1 MEPQTVEAEG
11 FIINQG
17 DIGDYFYVV
26 EDGEIN
32 FVIDGK
38 VVGQCTRG
46 GSFGELALLYDCPR
60 NASCVAITDCKL
72 WRVDQTTFRYI
83 LANNTATDQRGVI
96 DVLKKVPFLSGLDPA
111 NMNKITDALT
121 SVTFQDGERIIT
133 KGDVGEVFYI
143 IREGTVEVSD
153 IGLGDSQYVDQILKA
168 GDSFGERALMTG
180 DVRAANI
187 TAKGE
192 VSCLCLSRDVFEK
205 VLGPLQD
212 LLDKAM
218 TKSILMGMPIFA
230 NSHFESFEM
239 DQLTELVEDRPFA
252 KGTVVEENHQAIY
265 IIRSGKASVSNPNGL
280 INTLKDGDHFGG
292 TALVEPQDVSKQTI
306 TVIEDATLGILTS
319 AAIKSV
325 IIDLSR
331 LDTFL
336 PAESSKLDQ
345 SILLKDLV
353 KIRILGVGSFG
364 KVWLVSHGKTEKPY
378 ALKMLSK
385 HEIIDNKQVDGVIRE
400 KNILASVKHPLIV
413 NLVSSFQDD
422 TSLYMLQEILQ
433 GGELFSVVH
442 SDRGDGVPFKDA
454 VFYAACVLES
464 LSHLHKRRICYRDL
478 KPENVLIDGDGYCV
492 LVDLGFAKV
501 VEEKTYTLCGTPE
514 YLAPEIILSKGHD
527 KGVDYW
533 AFGVLIFELLV
544 GRTPFLRANQMA
556 MFQSIVKV
564 KYTFPPSVLNDVT
577 KDIVELLIKKRVS
590 NRLGCLAN
598 ADSDVREHAFFQ
610 GIENEELLS
619 KKIKAPWVPS
629 LHDPL
634 DVSNFESYK
643 HIEQAKEAKRAILS
657 SKQQELFADF

>member
-218 TKSILMGMPIFA
+218 TKSIL
-230 NSHFESFEM
+230 
-239 DQLTELVEDRPFA
+239 
-252 KGTVVEENHQAIY
+252 
-265 IIRSGKASVSNPNGL
+265 
-280 INTLKDGDHFGG
+280 
-292 TALVEPQDVSKQTI
+292 
-306 TVIEDATLGILTS
+306 
-319 AAIKSV
+319 
-325 IIDLSR
+325 
-331 LDTFL
+331 
-336 PAESSKLDQ
+336 
-345 SILLKDLV
+345 
-353 KIRILGVGSFG
+353 
-364 KVWLVSHGKTEKPY
+364 
-378 ALKMLSK
+378 
-385 HEIIDNKQVDGVIRE
+385 
-400 KNILASVKHPLIV
+400 
-413 NLVSSFQDD
+413 
-422 TSLYMLQEILQ
+422 
-433 GGELFSVVH
+433 
-442 SDRGDGVPFKDA
+442 
-454 VFYAACVLES
+454 
-464 LSHLHKRRICYRDL
+464 SHLFICT
-478 KPENVLIDGDGYCV
+478 VQFT
-492 LVDLGFAKV
+492 FA
-501 VEEKTYTLCGTPE
+501 P
-514 YLAPEIILSKGHD
+514 
-527 KGVDYW
+527 
-533 AFGVLIFELLV
+533 
-544 GRTPFLRANQMA
+544 
-556 MFQSIVKV
+556 
-564 KYTFPPSVLNDVT
+564 NDF
-577 KDIVELLIKKRVS
+577 K
-590 NRLGCLAN
+590 C
-598 ADSDVREHAFFQ
+598 
-610 GIENEELLS
+610 
-619 KKIKAPWVPS
+619 
-629 LHDPL
+629 
-634 DVSNFESYK
+634 
-643 HIEQAKEAKRAILS
+643 
-657 SKQQELFADF
+657 